1 MRKCVVLRKYTND
14 LKEYLEK
21 YPTSNKIYYDIHS
34 ALKNAGIKIGVA
46 LPPVQKKAFILPEG
60 KKDPNHIMKRMLER
74 NITDDEVRSFMKEAK
89 VMFSQWEGRRQ
100 MFASENGMV
109 VVTKV
114 NDEWIYKT
122 VWSKNDYDEQSEKIM
137 EVINKYV
144 K

>member
-1 MRKCVVLRKYTND
+1 M
-14 LKEYLEK
+14 
-21 YPTSNKIYYDIHS
+21 KI
-34 ALKNAGIKIGVA
+34 
-46 LPPVQKKAFILPEG
+46 
-60 KKDPNHIMKRMLER
+60 MLER
-74 NITDDEVRSFMKEAK
+74 KITDDEVRSFMKEAK

-100 MFASENGMV
+100 MFVSENGMV